1 MCISCRY
8 WRNHEK
14 SPGKISMK
22 SIPLSILFL
31 FFSSFSLF
39 AQKGTIQKKTEN
51 PGTLKLS
58 IKEAVQRAVEFSP
71 DIRNTSYEL
80 VKADST
86 FLKSESKYSWRL
98 IGGVDANKSINPDNQ
113 LNFFTGTKVNTDK
126 ISGGIEK
133 VFNTGTYFKTEISTS
148 RFDSNAF
155 EDPVRNAGSGFS
167 GLAIPAL
174 YTGAV
179 TVTLSQDILKNSFG
193 IQDRNLQKILKNQ
206 SEIGKLDLSYKLSTT
221 IVDTLIAYWASV
233 ISDSSV
239 KTYEQLLKN
248 TKEVRDLTKQKAN
261 LGLAETFEINQWNAL
276 LSQTENQLERAKLEN
291 EENRRKLIRILNLPT
306 DTQFGEMTD
315 LRTDLPTE
323 IQLEKDLEYA
333 FQHRHDWKGIAF
345 KKEIAQLSRENARD
359 NALPSVKLSGSR
371 SSKAQSVISPQYNF
385 TNSDTGVQST
395 KFWDGNANLKVVYP
409 LFDKGVRADLRDSEI
424 LNAQV
429 KIQEDDLFKE
439 ITDDVHNKYDQV
451 VVGHKILENAIATTK
466 QSEAYYKGI
475 YNSFRLGRFNAVA
488 VKNAL
493 DTYVQNQLQ
502 EIQAKINYNI
512 NLMRYDLAKNA
523 LLDKFEINVDK
534 LIPEY

>member
-1 MCISCRY
+1 
-8 WRNHEK
+8 
-14 SPGKISMK
+14 MK
-22 SIPLSILFL
+22 SIPLSIILLFL
-31 FFSSFSLF
+31 SSFSLF
-39 AQKGTIQKKTEN
+39 AQKGTLLKKTEN
-51 PGTLKLS
+51 PGTIKLT

-71 DIRNTSYEL
+71 EIRNTSYEL

-86 FLKSESKYSWRL
+86 YLKSESKYSWRL
-98 IGGVDANKSINPDNQ
+98 IGGVDANKNVNPDNQ

-133 VFNTGTYFKTEISTS
+133 VFNTGTYFKTEISTT

-155 EDPVRNAGSGFS
+155 EDPVRNAGGGFS

-206 SEIGKLDLSYKLSTT
+206 SEIGKLDLSFKLSTT
-221 IVDTLIAYWASV
+221 IVDTLITYWSSV

-239 KTYEQLLKN
+239 NTYEQLLKN
-248 TKEVRDLTKQKAN
+248 TKEVRDLTKQKAT
-261 LGLAETFEINQWNAL
+261 LGLAEPFEINQWNAL

-291 EENRRKLIRILNLPT
+291 EENRRKLIRILNLPP
-306 DTQFGEMTD
+306 DTQLGEMTD
-315 LRTDLPTE
+315 LRIELPSD

-333 FQHRHDWKGIAF
+333 FKHRHDWKGIAF
-345 KKEIAQLSRENARD
+345 KKEIAQLSRENAKD

-371 SSKAQSVISPQYNF
+371 SSKSQTVISPQYNF
-385 TNSDTGVQST
+385 TNSETGVPT
-395 KFWDGNANLKVVYP
+395 AKFWDGNANLKVVYP

-466 QSEAYYKGI
+466 QSESYYKGI

-523 LLDKFEINVDK
+523 LLEKFEINVDK
-534 LIPEY
+534 IIPE